1 MSISISSLYSRI
13 FVLAWYH
20 NGSRIM
26 SSDRI
31 IITDN
36 GTSLTIHSTIDSD
49 AGQYEVKIY
58 SKTFYRNGSCESD
71 LLPVLENTALSAPAT
86 FLYNKILVLF
96 TIQIVSLRISQF
108 LRTMEEVS
116 EELLLILP
124 ASLTML
130 HYCWMSHFIVLSWKM
145 TDFIMTVNSMPLYHI
160 MEVVLLKL

>member
-1 MSISISSLYSRI
+1 MNISISSLYSRI

-20 NGSRIM
+20 NGSKIM

-49 AGQYEVKIY
+49 AGQYEVKID
-58 SKTFYRNGSCESD
+58 SKTFYPNDSSECD
-71 LLPVLENTALSAPAT
+71 MLPVLENTTLSAPAT

-96 TIQIVSLRISQF
+96 TIQIVSLKISQF
-108 LRTMEEVS
+108 LHIVEEVS

-124 ASLTML
+124 ASLTMP
-130 HYCWMSHFIVLSWKM
+130 HCC
-145 TDFIMTVNSMPLYHI
+145 
-160 MEVVLLKL
+160 